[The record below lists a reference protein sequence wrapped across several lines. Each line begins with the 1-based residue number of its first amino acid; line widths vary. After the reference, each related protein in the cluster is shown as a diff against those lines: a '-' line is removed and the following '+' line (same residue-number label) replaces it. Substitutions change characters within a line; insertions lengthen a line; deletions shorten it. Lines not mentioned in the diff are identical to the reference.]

1 MKVSLR
7 LDRRTL
13 YAAGATLATAVLA
26 GIIVLAAAGSSPS
39 VAATRAAPTPPATVT
54 ADLIARVP
62 GTVRPGTVVG
72 SGKLGHRVFVDAK
85 HGFAL
90 AALRSGDYPA
100 VTVNGG
106 QTWKVKGPVLHLNAA
121 QAPLVVTQVGA
132 ASKKKLFAYGGPGGG
147 QSVDVT
153 PDGGKHWYRALL
165 GDAVMAVVAG
175 PDGRLVAF
183 AQVSS
188 GSGSTALTW
197 VYVSRDGGRTWHYSD
212 TLGAF

>member
-1 MKVSLR
+1 MKVPL
-7 LDRRTL
+7 LLGRRTI
-13 YAAGATLATAVLA
+13 YAAGAALTVAALA
-26 GIIVLAAAGSSPS
+26 GIIVLAAADSSTS
-39 VAATRAAPTPPATVT
+39 AAATRAAPTPPPTVT

-62 GTVRPGTVVG
+62 GTVQPGTVVG
-72 SGKLGHRVFVDAK
+72 SRKLGQRVFTDAL

-100 VTVNGG
+100 ITVNGG

-132 ASKKKLFAYGGPGGG
+132 ANKQTLFAYGGPGGG
-147 QSVDVT
+147 QSVDAT
-153 PDGGKHWYRALL
+153 ADGGKHWYRALL
-165 GDAVMAVVAG
+165 GDVVMAVVAG
-175 PDGRLVAF
+175 PDHRLIAF

-188 GSGSTALTW
+188 GSADTALTW
-197 VYVSRDGGRTWHYSD
+197 VYVSKDGGRTWHYSD